1 MSITPDDLL
10 NEARNHADRAEEIGL
25 RTAVSRGYYSGY
37 HRVLTV
43 SHLCPEPPSL
53 PPSRSEGS
61 HASLIRRFESVPKNY
76 QGAALARQVAALL
89 ARGRA
94 LRVAADYKLDQTV
107 GSNDARRS
115 IHYAEQLEKLAAQL
129 AEKHPLA
136 GG

>member
-10 NEARNHADRAEEIGL
+10 NEARNHAERPEEIGL

-37 HRVLTV
+37 HRALTV
-43 SHLCPEPPSL
+43 SYLCPKPPSL

-61 HASLIRRFESVPKNY
+61 HAALIRRFQSVPKNF
-76 QGAALARQVAALL
+76 QGAALARQIAVIL

-94 LRVAADYKLDQTV
+94 LRVEADYKLDQTV
-107 GSNDARRS
+107 PPIDARLS

-129 AEKHPLA
+129 AEKRTLA
-136 GG
+136 G